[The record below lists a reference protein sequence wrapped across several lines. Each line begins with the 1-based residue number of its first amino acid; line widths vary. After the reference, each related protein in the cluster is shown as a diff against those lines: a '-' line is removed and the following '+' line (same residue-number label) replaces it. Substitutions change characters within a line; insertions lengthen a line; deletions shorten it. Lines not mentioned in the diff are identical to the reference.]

1 MTATRKLHLVL
12 CWHMHQPDYRN
23 ALTGRFELPWTY
35 LHATKDYTD
44 MAWHLEQHPG
54 MSCVVNFVP
63 SLVEQLEDY
72 TRQFETGVVL
82 DPLLALLIRETL
94 EGLGEAERQ
103 DAMTS
108 CFRCNYSKMIEPFP
122 SYLRLY
128 QTYTR
133 LQEDSLA
140 LTGYLS
146 SQFLGDLL
154 VWYHLAWIGE
164 SVRRSD
170 PLVQRL
176 MAQGNGYTN
185 EDRTALF
192 HCIGSLVAGLLPRFR
207 ALQERGQ
214 VELSATPHHHP
225 IIPLML
231 DFASAREALPAIDL
245 PQATTYPGGRERA
258 HAQVESG
265 MAQHVRYFGRSPLGL
280 WPAEGS
286 VSAAALD
293 VMVASGCR
301 WVATGENV
309 LANSL
314 SRTGALPERP
324 EYLYRP
330 YRYATPHGSLLCY
343 FRDDALSDRIGF
355 EYAKWHSRD
364 AVADFMQNL
373 ERLHEASDPSR
384 DMVVTVVLD
393 GENAWEYYPYNGF
406 YFLSSLYE
414 ALSDHPFIVP
424 DTFSGCSARLLEK
437 QEEPPVLETLVAG
450 SWVYGTFSTWI
461 GNPEK
466 NAAWD
471 ILVEAKKTYD
481 EAVASG
487 QLNAAEYRQ
496 ATRQLSICEGSDW
509 FWWFGDY
516 NAAESVRSFD
526 RLYRLNIANLYHLLK
541 RSVPSEVHQP
551 LSMGSEA
558 PDAGGAM
565 RRGSEGGAP

>member
-1 MTATRKLHLVL
+1 
-12 CWHMHQPDYRN
+12 MHQPDYRN

-44 MAWHLEQHPG
+44 MAWHLEQRPG
-54 MSCVVNFVP
+54 MACVVNFVP

-72 TRQFETGVVL
+72 ARQFESGTL
-82 DPLLALLIRETL
+82 RDPLLALLGQDSL
-94 EGLGEAERQ
+94 EGLEEILRQ
-103 DAMTS
+103 DTLAA

-122 SYLRLY
+122 AYLRLY

-133 LQEDSLA
+133 LREDDPA
-140 LTGYLS
+140 LTAYLS
-146 SQFLGDLL
+146 AQFLGDLL

-176 MAQGNGYTN
+176 MAQGSGFTA
-185 EDRTALF
+185 EDRKALF
-192 HCIGSLVAGLLPRFR
+192 RCIGTLLSGLLPRYR

-214 VELSATPHHHP
+214 VELSATPHTHP
-225 IIPLML
+225 ILPLLL
-231 DFASAREALPAIDL
+231 DFTSAREALPDAPL
-245 PQATTYPGGRERA
+245 PQAHAYPGGRERA
-258 HAQVESG
+258 LAQVESG
-265 MAQHVRYFGRSPLGL
+265 IAQHVRYFGQAPLGL

-286 VSAAALD
+286 VSSGALD
-293 VMVASGCR
+293 VMAACGCG

-314 SRTGALPERP
+314 SRSGGPVPARGD
-324 EYLYRP
+324 YLYRP
-330 YRYATPHGSLLCY
+330 YRYGTPHGSLLCY

-364 AVADFMQNL
+364 AVGDFVQAL
-373 ERLHEASDPSR
+373 ERVFESTNPATDP
-384 DMVVTVVLD
+384 VVTVVLD
-393 GENAWEYYPYNGF
+393 GENAWEYYPYNGY
-406 YFLSSLYE
+406 YFLSALYE
-414 ALSDHPFIVP
+414 ALADHPFIVP
-424 DTFSGCSARLLEK
+424 DTFSGCAQRLREK
-437 QEEPPVLETLVAG
+437 QEDAPALETLVAG

-471 ILVEAKKTYD
+471 LLVEAKKRYD
-481 EAVASG
+481 EALASG
-487 QLNAAEYRQ
+487 RLNATEREQ
-496 ATRQLSICEGSDW
+496 ATRQLGICEGSDW

-526 RLYRLNIANLYHLLK
+526 RLYRLNLANLYHLLK
-541 RSVPSEVHQP
+541 LPVPAAIHQP
-551 LSMGSEA
+551 LSVGSEA
-558 PDAGGAM
+558 AQAGGAM
-565 RRGSEGGAP
+565 RRSSE